1 MRIKQLGINDQ
12 MNCVKL
18 YNDTK
23 ERDANLKAIDKKI
36 ERFARYLQRQ
46 NNLDHIQFLKIRLGI
61 QVALGNFFKTIV
73 TYGVALLFHTFLYT
87 LITHLTYFF
96 VRRFAHGAH
105 ARSSLLCHIQNL
117 VLFVALPWSIVHFQV
132 SWTFMI
138 LLAFIAFIII
148 ICYAPAA
155 TKKQPILPH
164 LRKKKKRNAIL
175 ISICF
180 LVLML
185 FVSEPY
191 MQLIALG
198 MCLEAITLLPIFFS
212 KEET

>member
-1 MRIKQLGINDQ
+1 M
-12 MNCVKL
+12 
-18 YNDTK
+18 
-23 ERDANLKAIDKKI
+23 
-36 ERFARYLQRQ
+36 QRQ

-73 TYGVALLFHTFLYT
+73 TYGVALLFHTFLYINYT
-87 LITHLTYFF
+87 LNVFF

-155 TKKQPILPH
+155 TKTTHTAPSQKE
-164 LRKKKKRNAIL
+164 KKRNAIL

-180 LVLML
+180 W
-185 FVSEPY
+185 
-191 MQLIALG
+191 
-198 MCLEAITLLPIFFS
+198 C
-212 KEET
+212 